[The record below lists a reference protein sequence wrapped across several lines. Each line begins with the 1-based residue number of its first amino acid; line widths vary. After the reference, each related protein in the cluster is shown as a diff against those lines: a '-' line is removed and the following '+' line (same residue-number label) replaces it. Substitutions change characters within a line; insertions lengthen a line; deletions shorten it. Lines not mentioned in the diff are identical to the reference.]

1 MDNNIAADVAQLKC
15 NNNKCYTPAFR
26 YTSWKSV

>member
-1 MDNNIAADVAQLKC
+1 MDNNIAAGMAQLKC
-15 NNNKCYTPAFR
+15 NNNICYTLAFR